1 MKRCNGFFSFSIVTV
16 AVLTLSLALTAAT
29 LAWQHFQMART
40 YEETVRLT
48 YLAESALCEGWN
60 QLRQNPDAFMAGQ
73 AMAVPRAEGLAG
85 PGDILTV
92 RCQYQPAGQTP
103 GGYLQARAAAPG
115 TGVQKTC
122 GLHFTVPADEQGRTV
137 LHFVQYVN

>member
-48 YLAESALCEGWN
+48 YLAESAL
-60 QLRQNPDAFMAGQ
+60 
-73 AMAVPRAEGLAG
+73 
-85 PGDILTV
+85 
-92 RCQYQPAGQTP
+92 
-103 GGYLQARAAAPG
+103 
-115 TGVQKTC
+115 
-122 GLHFTVPADEQGRTV
+122 
-137 LHFVQYVN
+137 

>member
-1 MKRCNGFFSFSIVTV
+1 MKRRNGFFSFSIVTV

-60 QLRQNPDAFMAGQ
+60 QLRQ
-73 AMAVPRAEGLAG
+73 
-85 PGDILTV
+85 
-92 RCQYQPAGQTP
+92 
-103 GGYLQARAAAPG
+103 ARAAAPG
-115 TGVQKTC
+115 TGVQQTC
-122 GLHFTVPADEQGRTV
+122 GLHFAVTADEQGRTV

>member
-40 YEETVRLT
+40 CEETVRLT

-60 QLRQNPDAFMAGQ
+60 QLRQAPDAFLAGQ
-73 AMAVPRAEGLAG
+73 AMGPCPGQKGWLA
-85 PGDILTV
+85 L
-92 RCQYQPAGQTP
+92 
-103 GGYLQARAAAPG
+103 G
-115 TGVQKTC
+115 TS
-122 GLHFTVPADEQGRTV
+122 
-137 LHFVQYVN
+137 

>member
-1 MKRCNGFFSFSIVTV
+1 MKRRNGFFSFSIVTV

-60 QLRQNPDAFMAGQ
+60 QLRQDPDAFLAGQ

-103 GGYLQARAAAPG
+103 GW
-115 TGVQKTC
+115 
-122 GLHFTVPADEQGRTV
+122 
-137 LHFVQYVN
+137 

>member
-60 QLRQNPDAFMAGQ
+60 QLRQDPDVLDTWFSSWLWPISVFDGISF
-73 AMAVPRAEGLAG
+73 PDNRE
-85 PGDILTV
+85 I
-92 RCQYQPAGQTP
+92 
-103 GGYLQARAAAPG
+103 GY
-115 TGVQKTC
+115 
-122 GLHFTVPADEQGRTV
+122 
-137 LHFVQYVN
+137 

>member
-48 YLAESALCEGWN
+48 YLTESALCEGWN
-60 QLRQNPDAFMAGQ
+60 QLRQDPDAFLAWGHPDRPLPVSAGRSD
-73 AMAVPRAEGLAG
+73 AGRLSAG
-85 PGDILTV
+85 PG
-92 RCQYQPAGQTP
+92 RCAGN
-103 GGYLQARAAAPG
+103 GR
-115 TGVQKTC
+115 
-122 GLHFTVPADEQGRTV
+122 PADVRPALCRDGR
-137 LHFVQYVN
+137 

>member
-1 MKRCNGFFSFSIVTV
+1 MKRRNGFFSFSIVTV
-16 AVLTLSLALTAAT
+16 AGLTLSLALTAAA

-40 YEETVRLT
+40 YEATVRLT
-48 YLAESALCEGWN
+48 YLAESALCEGGN
-60 QLRQNPDAFMAGQ
+60 QLRQHPDAFLAGQ
-73 AMAVPRAEGLAG
+73 TMAVPQSEKLADG
-85 PGDILTV
+85 GEVLFV

-115 TGVQKTC
+115 TGIQQTC
-122 GLHFTVPADEQGRTV
+122 SLRFVVTADEQGRPV

>member
-1 MKRCNGFFSFSIVTV
+1 MKRRNGFFSFSIVTV

-60 QLRQNPDAFMAGQ
+60 QLRQDPDAFLAGQ

-85 PGDILTV
+85 WPWGHPDRPLPVSAGRSDAGRLSAGPG
-92 RCQYQPAGQTP
+92 RCAGN
-103 GGYLQARAAAPG
+103 GR
-115 TGVQKTC
+115 
-122 GLHFTVPADEQGRTV
+122 PADVRPALCRDGR
-137 LHFVQYVN
+137 

>member
-1 MKRCNGFFSFSIVTV
+1 MKRRNGFFSFSIVTV

-60 QLRQNPDAFMAGQ
+60 QLRQDPDAFLAGQ
-73 AMAVPRAEGLAG
+73 AMAVPRAEG
-85 PGDILTV
+85 PV
-92 RCQYQPAGQTP
+92 RR
-103 GGYLQARAAAPG
+103 RAAICRPG
-115 TGVQKTC
+115 PLRRERASSRRAACT
-122 GLHFTVPADEQGRTV
+122 LP
-137 LHFVQYVN
+137 

>member
-40 YEETVRLT
+40 CEETVRLT

-60 QLRQNPDAFMAGQ
+60 QLRQDPDAFLAGQ
-73 AMAVPRAEGLAG
+73 AMAVPRA
-85 PGDILTV
+85 V
-92 RCQYQPAGQTP
+92 RR
-103 GGYLQARAAAPG
+103 RAAICRPG
-115 TGVQKTC
+115 SLRRERASSRRAACT
-122 GLHFTVPADEQGRTV
+122 LP
-137 LHFVQYVN
+137 